1 MVSAAQL
8 IRSWL
13 TQYDTE
19 IKQNLACPEACQ
31 KENIQSYGLKQK
43 IYFCSI
49 KCKENK
55 VSNLQKAVMVNP
67 RRLNMLVVSI
77 AMYLQV

>member
-19 IKQNLACPEACQ
+19 MMQNSACPEACQ
-31 KENIQSYGLKQK
+31 KENIQSYGLNKK
-43 IYFCSI
+43 VFFYSI

-55 VSNLQKAVMVNP
+55 VFNLQKAVMVNL